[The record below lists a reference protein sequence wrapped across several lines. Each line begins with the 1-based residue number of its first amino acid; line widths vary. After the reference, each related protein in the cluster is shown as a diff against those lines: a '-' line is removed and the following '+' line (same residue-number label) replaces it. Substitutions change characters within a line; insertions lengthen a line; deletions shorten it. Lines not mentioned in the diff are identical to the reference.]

1 MAIKYAITQ
10 DGIEAFRTKYSK
22 PQGSWEDRYA
32 HILLN
37 DFQTLHEDGLTKAE
51 ISALYGTIGIAHFET
66 LHRKGYFRAMDTREV
81 ESREWNA
88 LGRAYERL
96 REHEGHFDPKLGV
109 YVH

>member
-1 MAIKYAITQ
+1 MLLKYAITQ

-37 DFQTLHEDGLTKAE
+37 DFQTLHEDGLTKPE
-51 ISALYGTIGIAHFET
+51 IASLYGTIGIEHFET
-66 LHRKGYFRAMDTREV
+66 LHRKGYFRAMDAREV

-88 LGRAYERL
+88 LSRAYRKI
-96 REHEGHFDPKLGV
+96 HDST
-109 YVH
+109 